1 MGKQQRAQSQRA
13 DRAQATQTADSP
25 LVVAG
30 LLGSSELDHLT
41 VNPADVGRDRENRR
55 RRRLALL
62 ALVLAVPAAWLWYKI
77 GMGTPVEWSQLR
89 LPSVDPITAMVVLF
103 FGVMIFT
110 LVGTSFVAGRSPHV
124 MYRPEQM
131 DVHFSDLRGVDL
143 VKDDVRRSLAMFLAH
158 KTYADTMGG
167 QPRRG
172 LLFEGLPGT
181 GKTMMA
187 KAMAAEAGVPF
198 LYVSATSFQSMY
210 YGATARKIRS
220 FFKALRK
227 TARREGGAIGFIEE
241 IDAIAMSRGGM
252 PMTAAPMTS
261 AAAAA
266 HREVRCGGMTVLPS
280 AYAELPAT
288 HADALTANRSM
299 TSEGTGGVV
308 NELLVQLQSF
318 DEPTGWQKWATGM
331 VDVLNGFL
339 PVGRQLP
346 RPRVARPNV
355 LIIAATNRADQ
366 LDPALVR
373 PGRFDRRLTFEPP
386 TKAGRRDLI
395 DYVLATRAH
404 GADLD
409 EALTRDQIAAVTT
422 GYTPAMLEH
431 LFDEALVNAMRRG
444 SDRMSAADVTAA
456 RLVEEVGLGQP
467 VAYTEHEKR
476 LIATHEAGHATIA
489 YLVAPERRL
498 EILTIVK
505 RREALGMLAHGDRED
520 VFTRSR
526 SEMTRLI
533 QIAMGGLV
541 AEELFFGDVST
552 GPGGDLLYATNV
564 AAQMM
569 GACGM
574 GDSLIS
580 LQAVERGALADSNIT
595 GRVLGDPQG
604 RLAVEDLLQAQ
615 KRVATE
621 LMAANRHL
629 VEGLRDALLERHE
642 LIGEEIVEV
651 LRTAQARHDAVAA
664 E

>member
-1 MGKQQRAQSQRA
+1 MGKQQRAQVQGAES
-13 DRAQATQTADSP
+13 AQATQTAGSP

-30 LLGSSELDHLT
+30 LLGTSEHDHLS

-77 GMGTPVEWSQLR
+77 GMGTPVDWGQIH
-89 LPSVDPITAMVVLF
+89 LPTVDPITAMVVLF

-110 LVGTSFVAGRSPHV
+110 LVGSSFVAGRSPHV

-131 DVHFSDLRGVDL
+131 DVGFSDLRGVDL

-167 QPRRG
+167 HPRRG

-241 IDAIAMSRGGM
+241 IDAIAMARGGLS
-252 PMTAAPMTS
+252 MTAAPMTAVS
-261 AAAAA
+261 AADG
-266 HREVRCGGMTVLPS
+266 ELCCGGMTGLPS
-280 AYAELPAT
+280 VYAGAGTIAAP
-288 HADALTANRSM
+288 ALTGNRSM

-318 DEPTGWQKWATGM
+318 DEPTGWQKWATGL

-339 PVGRQLP
+339 PISRQLP
-346 RPRVARPNV
+346 RPKVARPNV

-404 GADLD
+404 GEDLD
-409 EALTRDQIAAVTT
+409 LALTRDQIAAVTT

-444 SDRMSAADVTAA
+444 SDRMSAADVTEA

-467 VAYTEHEKR
+467 VAYTDHEKR

-533 QIAMGGLV
+533 QIAMGGQV
-541 AEELFFGDVST
+541 AEQLFFGDIST

-564 AAQMM
+564 AAQMI

-595 GRVLGDPQG
+595 GRVLGDAQG
-604 RLAVEDLLQAQ
+604 RAAVEELLHAQ

-621 LMAANRHL
+621 LMVENKHL
-629 VEGLRDALLERHE
+629 VEGLRDALLARHE
-642 LIGEEIVEV
+642 LIGEEIIEV
-651 LRTAQARHDAVAA
+651 LRTAQAEHDAALVD
-664 E
+664 